1 MGLLVLSQATKL
13 KLVQLPNHRSSH
25 EHPTPNGGGM
35 GIVLS
40 STIVGG
46 FLVFQS
52 SGSLSD
58 PLLVILVLGLSLAV
72 LGMLDDIR
80 NIPAK
85 WRFTAQVAVVS
96 SVLLLL
102 GDIPTVGLFVPL
114 GLSRW
119 VFVPGLLLMGVW
131 WINLFNFMD
140 GIDGI
145 AGVQAITMLVA
156 SSVLMALTHPGI
168 IGGPLWC
175 LTLCIVAATLGFLL
189 LNWPP
194 ARIFMGDSGSIW
206 LGLMIFVLALL
217 TVQQNLLSYAT
228 WLILAA
234 SFISD
239 ATITLLVRLSHGER
253 GYEAHRTH
261 AYQRLSRRWHGNRK
275 TGHQRVT
282 ILVLS
287 INVVWLAPLAWG
299 ALLSPKYSL
308 IFLIMAYLPVV
319 IGVVWAGAGRS
330 DHS

>member
-1 MGLLVLSQATKL
+1 
-13 KLVQLPNHRSSH
+13 
-25 EHPTPNGGGM
+25 
-35 GIVLS
+35 
-40 STIVGG
+40 
-46 FLVFQS
+46 
-52 SGSLSD
+52 
-58 PLLVILVLGLSLAV
+58 
-72 LGMLDDIR
+72 
-80 NIPAK
+80 
-85 WRFTAQVAVVS
+85 
-96 SVLLLL
+96 
-102 GDIPTVGLFVPL
+102 
-114 GLSRW
+114 
-119 VFVPGLLLMGVW
+119 
-131 WINLFNFMD
+131 MD

-145 AGVQAITMLVA
+145 AGVQTITMLVA
-156 SSVLMALTHPGI
+156 SSILMALTHPGI
-168 IGGPLWC
+168 IGGPLWS
-175 LTLCIVAATLGFLL
+175 LALCIVAATLGFLL

-206 LGLMIFVLALL
+206 LGLMIFALALL

-239 ATITLLVRLSHGER
+239 ATITLLIRLSHGER

-282 ILVLS
+282 ILVLG